1 MNITGTHF
9 NYFQICHRKLW
20 LFANGLQME
29 HTSDL
34 VYEGKM
40 IHENSYSFRS
50 ERFKEVE
57 TGGIKIDFYD
67 PKNRV
72 VHEIK
77 KSDKRE
83 EAHLWQLKYYL
94 FILENCGV
102 ENPTGILE
110 YPRLR
115 KTEEVYLSDID
126 RITITEM
133 LEAIKVIL
141 NSEECP
147 ERLLVSRCRNCS
159 YFDFCWSGEA
169 VAGKEDK

>member
-1 MNITGTHF
+1 
-9 NYFQICHRKLW
+9 
-20 LFANGLQME
+20 
-29 HTSDL
+29 
-34 VYEGKM
+34 
-40 IHENSYSFRS
+40 
-50 ERFKEVE
+50 
-57 TGGIKIDFYD
+57 
-67 PKNRV
+67 
-72 VHEIK
+72 
-77 KSDKRE
+77 KRE

>member
-1 MNITGTHF
+1 MQITGTHF
-9 NYFQICHRKLW
+9 NYFQICRRKLW
-20 LFANGLQME
+20 LFGNGLLME

-50 ERFKEVE
+50 DRFKEVE
-57 TGGIKIDFYD
+57 AGGIKIDFYD

-94 FILENCGV
+94 YILEYCGV
-102 ENPTGILE
+102 ENPSGILE
-110 YPRLR
+110 YPALR
-115 KTEEVYLSDID
+115 KKEEVYLSEVD
-126 RITITEM
+126 RITMVEM
-133 LEAIKVIL
+133 LTEIEKVL
-141 NSEECP
+141 NSEIAP
-147 ERLLVSRCRNCS
+147 ERLMVSRCRNCS
-159 YFDFCWSGEA
+159 YFDLCWSGE
-169 VAGKEDK
+169 VSDDG